1 MSERGELVMIRTAD
15 GEEPGRLVAVPVR
28 LIPFLETL
36 AECGAFGPGIET
48 VIASIISQHVDR
60 YLGTPLLPADV
71 LEEKRRALRTR
82 GQGAALW

>member
-15 GEEPGRLVAVPVR
+15 GEEPGRLIAVPLR
-28 LIPFLETL
+28 LIPYLETL

-48 VIASIISQHVDR
+48 VVASMITNQLER
-60 YLGTPLLPADV
+60 YAGTPMLDTDI
-71 LEEKRRALRTR
+71 LEEKRRELKTR